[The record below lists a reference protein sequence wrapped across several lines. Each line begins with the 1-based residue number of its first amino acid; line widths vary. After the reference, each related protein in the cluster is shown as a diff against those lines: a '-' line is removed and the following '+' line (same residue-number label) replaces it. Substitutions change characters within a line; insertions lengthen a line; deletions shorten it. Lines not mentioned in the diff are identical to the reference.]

1 MLDYEDIRNRINEI
15 NEIGDTVKASA
26 KILELND
33 IITKSNAEDEAVK
46 QRYEN
51 QINDLASENENLKS
65 EVNDIRKA
73 NADVMLKYGELLT
86 HQTQQVI
93 VEKKQPDDEEKTLSW
108 SDIMKM
114 E

>member
-33 IITKSNAEDEAVK
+33 IITQSNAEDEAEK
-46 QRYEN
+46 KKFET
-51 QINDLASENENLKS
+51 QINDLTTENKNLKS

-73 NADVMLKYGELLT
+73 NADVMSKYGELLT
-86 HQTQQVI
+86 HQTQQIV
-93 VEKKQPDDEEKTLSW
+93 VEKKPEDKEEKPLSW
-108 SDIMKM
+108 DDIMKM

>member
-15 NEIGDTVKASA
+15 NEIGDTVKTSA

-33 IITKSNAEDEAVK
+33 IITKSNAEDEAEK
-46 QRYEN
+46 KKFET
-51 QINDLASENENLKS
+51 QINDLTTENENLKS

-86 HQTQQVI
+86 HQTQQI
-93 VEKKQPDDEEKTLSW
+93 VVKEKPEDDEEKPLSW
-108 SDIMKM
+108 DDIMKM